1 MERASVHVRVR
12 RRCSHFDFLLDGVC
26 FQCARSKK
34 ERKMIGSILLDFAGV
49 LAELGSTPVIRDVA
63 NQTDSTEICLH

>member
-1 MERASVHVRVR
+1 MKAAVHVRVR

-26 FQCARSKK
+26 VQCARSKK
-34 ERKMIGSILLDFAGV
+34 ERKMIGSFLLAFAGV